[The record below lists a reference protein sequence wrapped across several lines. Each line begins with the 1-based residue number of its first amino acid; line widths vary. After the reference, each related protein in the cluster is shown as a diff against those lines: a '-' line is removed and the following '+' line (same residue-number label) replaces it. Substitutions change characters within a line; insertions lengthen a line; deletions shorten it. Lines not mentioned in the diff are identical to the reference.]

1 MTARSFDRPP
11 VSSELLAG
19 LDASPCYAWGY
30 APRPEGLTAPREVV
44 GLVGM
49 ELVGTFSWSTARL
62 VDRLDGIHSL
72 LKDLGV
78 VDVCRRVSHRE
89 RDAASVDHK
98 VALRARFAFI
108 RRILARSEERR
119 VGKECRSRWPP
130 YH

>member
-62 VDRLDGIHSL
+62 VDSPSPCPTPWRRSTSKPASESSSSPPSKGGFFGKPPSVLSLAHS
-72 LKDLGV
+72 
-78 VDVCRRVSHRE
+78 
-89 RDAASVDHK
+89 
-98 VALRARFAFI
+98 
-108 RRILARSEERR
+108 
-119 VGKECRSRWPP
+119 P
-130 YH
+130 